1 MSPHIRLGM
10 GQIIDRHH
18 KVPGQLDIVVEL
30 PFGPS
35 LQIEEGSSRLYFADL
50 VASVISVKSDLARQF
65 DGCIEELK
73 KVRALDCDLNAGS
86 KGRFL
91 KIEQKIPFFA
101 VGYIGFETAQ
111 SLKEKILKFE
121 PFDRPNGV
129 LCIKS
134 GAYDSMREEREIMRD
149 GWRGL
154 LAFVDDINDDACSMM
169 LVPDLYSYML
179 D

>member
-18 KVPGQLDIVVEL
+18 KVSGQLDIVVEL

-91 KIEQKIPFFA
+91 KIERKIPFFA

-111 SLKEKILKFE
+111 SLKEKIL
-121 PFDRPNGV
+121 
-129 LCIKS
+129 S
-134 GAYDSMREEREIMRD
+134 GF
-149 GWRGL
+149 L
-154 LAFVDDINDDACSMM
+154 FCN
-169 LVPDLYSYML
+169 
-179 D
+179 